1 MDIFWKE
8 DNQNVL
14 LLCSSK
20 SKIQKVIFVWCSAME
35 ILVIWAQCLIPI
47 WVIIKDITKIKID
60 LAYNLNINVF
70 AYEYSGYG

>member
-47 WVIIKDITKIKID
+47 WVIIKDIIKID